1 MDKTVKYVMVNAKT
15 GKVDEKKT
23 KKLREMNKEFDSFM
37 NVEKSAQSY
46 DNSGRMGKSAPAKTG
61 LQGNF
66 IRAANF
72 LRSKLGN
79 RDTQRAYHY
88 AKQAAKRMK

>member
-1 MDKTVKYVMVNAKT
+1 MDKTVKYFMVNAKT

-37 NVEKSAQSY
+37 NVEKSARGDDRSIF
-46 DNSGRMGKSAPAKTG
+46 KITG
-61 LQGNF
+61 FPGGLS
-66 IRAANF
+66 RAANF
-72 LRSKLGN
+72 VRAKLGN

-88 AKQAAKRMK
+88 AKEAAKRMK